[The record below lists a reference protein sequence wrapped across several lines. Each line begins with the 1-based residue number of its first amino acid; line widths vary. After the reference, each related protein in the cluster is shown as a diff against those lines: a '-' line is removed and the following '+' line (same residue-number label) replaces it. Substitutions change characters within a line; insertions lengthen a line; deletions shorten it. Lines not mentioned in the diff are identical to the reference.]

1 MTSHAVLPLSFIS
14 KLRYEEPCPWRVEI
28 LNETVAAEIAGL
40 PADMQA
46 RFLRLAERVAS
57 AGLESLS
64 EPHVKHLEGKLW
76 ELRLTGRDGIA
87 RALYVTAIGRRVVV
101 VRTFVKKTQK
111 RRALRST
118 RAAASKGD
126 HMTIPF
132 EKLKARL
139 LANPRV
145 KAEYDALAPEFEIA
159 AELLRARLRA
169 GLSQAE
175 LAARMGTSQS
185 TIARLESG
193 QTLPSTKTLLRYAEA
208 TGSRF
213 HVRLSAA

>member
-1 MTSHAVLPLSFIS
+1 VD
-14 KLRYEEPCPWRVEI
+14 WRVEI
-28 LNETVAAEIAGL
+28 LNEVVAAEITAL

-46 RFLRLAERVAS
+46 RFLRLAERITSV
-57 AGLESLS
+57 GLESLGG
-64 EPHVKHLEGKLW
+64 PHVKHLEGKGVAVDGPGRNCSCT
-76 ELRLTGRDGIA
+76 LRHGNWPKDGC
-87 RALYVTAIGRRVVV
+87 GSRV
-101 VRTFVKKTQK
+101 RQK
-111 RRALRST
+111 DAKDSALRD
-118 RAAASKGD
+118 RARPAASTGG

-132 EKLKARL
+132 EKLKSRL
-139 LANPRV
+139 LANPKV

-208 TGSRF
+208 TGSKF